1 MYDDIRKNKIK
12 TGIIV
17 SIFLAMIFLIVYTVC
32 YLRGMDTYLAVF
44 VTMIFSIVSTI
55 VTYFNCDK
63 IVLASVG
70 AKEASKEEYLQY
82 HNIVD
87 GLMVA
92 SGLETR
98 PKLYV
103 MNSNQPNAFASGR
116 NPKHAVICVTT
127 GLLDKLDYY
136 ELEGVIA
143 HEMSHIKN
151 YDIMLSAVVSVMVGF
166 VVMFADISIRML
178 FRSGRNRRRGNSDGG
193 GSSLGFILVIF
204 GIIFIILSPLF
215 SQLIQL
221 AVSRR
226 REYLADAT
234 AVSFTRN
241 PDGLISALIKITN
254 DNSVME
260 NASNST
266 EHMYIAN
273 PFKGK
278 KMKSLFSTHP
288 SLEDRVEALKK
299 LK

>member
-17 SIFLAMIFLIVYTVC
+17 SLFLAMIFIIVYTIC
-32 YLRGMDTYLAVF
+32 YIRGVDTYIAVF
-44 VTMIFSIVSTI
+44 VTMIFSLASTVI
-55 VTYFNCDK
+55 TYFNCDK
-63 IVLASVG
+63 VVLASVG
-70 AKEASKEEYLQY
+70 AREATKAEYPQY

-92 SGLETR
+92 SGLEHR
-98 PKLYV
+98 PRLYV
-103 MNSNQPNAFASGR
+103 MDSMQPNAFASGR
-116 NPKHAVICVTT
+116 NPEHAVICVTK
-127 GLLDKLDYY
+127 GLLDKLEYY

-178 FRSGRNRRRGNSDGG
+178 FRGRSGRSSDRGNNP
-193 GSSLGFILVIF
+193 LNLIILII
-204 GIIFIILSPLF
+204 GLIFIILAPLF

-241 PDGLISALIKITN
+241 PDGLISALIKITS
-254 DNSVME
+254 DNTVME
-260 NASNST
+260 SASKST

-273 PFKGK
+273 PLRGK

-288 SLEDRVEALKK
+288 SVEDRVEALKK

>member
-17 SIFLAMIFLIVYTVC
+17 SFFLALIFIAVYTIC
-32 YLRGMDTYLAVF
+32 YFRGIDTYYAVF
-44 VTMIFSIVSTI
+44 ITMIFSVVSTI
-55 VTYFNCDK
+55 FTYYNCDK
-63 IVLASVG
+63 VVLASVH
-70 AKEASKEEYLQY
+70 ARQATEEEYRQFN
-82 HNIVD
+82 NIID

-92 SGLETR
+92 SGLEVR

-103 MNSNQPNAFASGR
+103 MDSAQPNAFATGR
-116 NPKHAVICVTT
+116 NPKHSAICVTQ

-136 ELEGVIA
+136 ELEGVLA

-166 VVMFADISIRML
+166 VVMIADISTRFM
-178 FRSGRNRRRGNSDGG
+178 FRSRRSNDNK
-193 GSSLGFILVIF
+193 SSSPLQLIILVV
-204 GIIFIILSPLF
+204 GIVFIILSPLF
-215 SQLIQL
+215 SRLIQL

-241 PDGLISALIKITN
+241 PDGLISALIKISG
-254 DNSVME
+254 DNTELEYASSS
-260 NASNST
+260 NA
-266 EHMYIAN
+266 HMYISS

-278 KMKSLFSTHP
+278 KAKSLFSTHP
-288 SLEDRVEALKK
+288 SIEDRINALKN

>member
-17 SIFLAMIFLIVYTVC
+17 SFFLALIFICVYTIC
-32 YLRGMDTYLAVF
+32 YFRGMDTYYAVF
-44 VTMIFSIVSTI
+44 ITMIFSVVSTI
-55 VTYFNCDK
+55 FTYYNCDK
-63 IVLASVG
+63 VVLASVH
-70 AKEASKEEYLQY
+70 ARQATEEEYRQFN
-82 HNIVD
+82 NIID

-92 SGLETR
+92 SGLEVR

-103 MNSNQPNAFASGR
+103 MDSAQPNAFATGR
-116 NPKHAVICVTT
+116 NPKHSAICVTQ

-136 ELEGVIA
+136 ELEGVLA

-166 VVMFADISIRML
+166 VVMIADISTRFM
-178 FRSGRNRRRGNSDGG
+178 FRSRRSNDNK
-193 GSSLGFILVIF
+193 GSSPIQIIILVV
-204 GIIFIILSPLF
+204 GIVFIILSPLF
-215 SQLIQL
+215 SRLIQL

-241 PDGLISALIKITN
+241 PDGLISALIKISG
-254 DNSVME
+254 DNTE
-260 NASNST
+260 LEYASSSSA
-266 EHMYIAN
+266 HMYISN

-278 KMKSLFSTHP
+278 KAKSLFSTHP
-288 SLEDRVEALKK
+288 SIEDRINALKN

>member
-17 SIFLAMIFLIVYTVC
+17 SLFLAMIFVIVYMVC
-32 YLRGMDTYLAVF
+32 YIRGVDTYYAV
-44 VTMIFSIVSTI
+44 VITMIFSVISTI
-55 VTYFNCDK
+55 LTYFNCDK

-70 AKEASKEEYLQY
+70 AKEASREEYAQY
-82 HNIVD
+82 NNVVD

-92 SGLETR
+92 SGLEAR

-103 MNSNQPNAFASGR
+103 MDSKQPNAFASGR
-116 NPKHAVICVTT
+116 NPKHAVICVTR
-127 GLLDKLDYY
+127 GLLEKLDYY

-166 VVMFADISIRML
+166 VVMFADMSMRMI
-178 FRSGRNRRRGNSDGG
+178 FRGRRRSNDRD
-193 GSSLGFILVIF
+193 SSPLNIIIVVI
-204 GIIFIILSPLF
+204 GLIFIILAPLS

-221 AVSRR
+221 AVSRK

-234 AVSFTRN
+234 AISFTRN
-241 PDGLISALIKITN
+241 PDGLISALIKISSDKTE
-254 DNSVME
+254 ME
-260 NASNST
+260 NASKST
-266 EHMYIAN
+266 EHMYIVN
-273 PFKGK
+273 PLRSEKI
-278 KMKSLFSTHP
+278 KMLFSTHP
-288 SLEDRVEALKK
+288 SIQDRVEALKN

>member
-17 SIFLAMIFLIVYTVC
+17 SLFLAMIFVIVYMVC
-32 YLRGMDTYLAVF
+32 YIRGVDTYYAV
-44 VTMIFSIVSTI
+44 VITMIFSVISTI
-55 VTYFNCDK
+55 LTYFNCDK

-70 AKEASKEEYLQY
+70 AKEASREEYAQY
-82 HNIVD
+82 NNIVD

-92 SGLETR
+92 SGLEVR

-103 MNSNQPNAFASGR
+103 MDSKQPNAFASGR
-116 NPKHAVICVTT
+116 NPKHAVICVTR
-127 GLLDKLDYY
+127 GLLEKLDYY

-166 VVMFADISIRML
+166 VVMFADMSMRMI
-178 FRSGRNRRRGNSDGG
+178 FRGRRRSNDRD
-193 GSSLGFILVIF
+193 SSPLNIIIVVI
-204 GIIFIILSPLF
+204 GLIFIILAPLS

-221 AVSRR
+221 AVSRK

-234 AVSFTRN
+234 AISFTRN
-241 PDGLISALIKITN
+241 PDGLISALIKISSDKTE
-254 DNSVME
+254 ME
-260 NASNST
+260 NASKST
-266 EHMYIAN
+266 EHMYIVN
-273 PFKGK
+273 PLRSEKIK
-278 KMKSLFSTHP
+278 TLFSTHP
-288 SLEDRVEALKK
+288 SIQDRVEALKN